1 MKSPRRGQEGQ
12 SLVELALYLPIM
24 VAFIFTCFQ
33 LAILFYDY
41 LSVMNAARDIGRW
54 LVVHPHT
61 LDSTASAAIRAR
73 LPSNLSSSALNVAV
87 NPPCTSLTAG
97 KCPNRPVDARLS
109 VTFTYDVTS
118 HLFVPRQ
125 FGFGGLQVQFP
136 TTLPAYTLHMVVEPN

>member
-1 MKSPRRGQEGQ
+1 VKSPRRGQEGQ

-33 LAILFYDY
+33 LAIIFYDY

-61 LDSTASAAIRAR
+61 LDSAAIAAIRAR
-73 LPSNLSSSALNVAV
+73 LPSHLDSSSLNIAV
-87 NPPCTSLTAG
+87 SPTCTSLTAG
-97 KCPNRPVDARLS
+97 KCPSRAVDSRLS

-118 HLFVPRQ
+118 HLFLPRT
-125 FGFGGLQVQFP
+125 FGFGTLRVTFP
-136 TTLPAYTLHMVVEPN
+136 TTLPSYTLHMVVEPN